1 MDIFSTAAQLKVI
14 EILPRENT
22 FLYDNCVGEEKP
34 IEDDHAIYDYRK
46 GTKMMAPFVHPYTG
60 GVVMERD
67 GFETREIGFSTIAPE
82 RPITLHD
89 VSTRSFGEAV
99 LGAKTPEQRAKEL
112 MVRDLMEMRAA
123 IQRRREWMARQVLLT
138 GKLEIFRYTNFGRDR
153 QTTLIADYQFS
164 NTYTPANAWNTAS
177 ADIDYDMHEMFD
189 LVYEGGGIVDMIL
202 MAPDAASAML
212 ENSDYMKKFDGRN
225 IDMGTINTKYRGQ
238 GIRFIGWNSDGV
250 EMFSVSGKFIDDD
263 GTTQQILPSGT
274 VVAMGKGIFKAPH
287 GPVSQVE
294 EPGMNA
300 KMKTYI
306 KKEVPLRYGSVTDN
320 SLSNRLTSCPTI
332 IPFNVD
338 AWAVAHVL

>member
-22 FLYDNCVGEEKP
+22 FLYDNCVASEELV
-34 IEDDHAIYDYRK
+34 EDDHAIYDFRK
-46 GTKMMAPFVHPYTG
+46 GTKRMAPFVHPNTG

-67 GFETREIGFSTIAPE
+67 GFETREIGFATIAPE

-123 IQRRREWMARQVLLT
+123 IQRRREWMVRQVLLT

-153 QTTLIADYQFS
+153 QTTLVADYQFT
-164 NTYTPANAWNTAS
+164 NNFTPDNAWDTS
-177 ADIDYDMHEMFD
+177 GADIDSDMREMFD
-189 LVYEGGGIVDMIL
+189 LAYEGGGTIDMVL
-202 MAPDAASAML
+202 MDPYAANAML
-212 ENSDYMKKFDGRN
+212 NNSDYMKKFDGRN
-225 IDMGTINTKYRGQ
+225 IDMGAINTKYRGQ

-250 EMFSVSGKFIDDD
+250 EMFSVSGKFVDDD
-263 GTTQQILPSGT
+263 GTVQPILPSGT
-274 VVAMGKGIFKAPH
+274 VITLGKGVFKAPH

-300 KMKTYI
+300 RLKTYI
-306 KKEVPLRYGSVTDN
+306 KKEVPLRYGSIETK
-320 SLSNRLTSCPTI
+320 SLMNRVTSCPTV

-338 AWAVAHVL
+338 AWVVGHVL